1 MPTDIEMA
9 EATWAVA
16 PANLSAEVFEQMMD
30 DATKKAKILTKVIQ
44 SQSDKYVVHAAGQ
57 EFLRFEAWSTLA
69 RGYGWTA
76 GVETITDVLDT
87 DGHTVIGVEAYA
99 VLRDNMGT
107 QIGGAPARCM
117 MDEPNWSNKP
127 LAQVASMAGTR
138 AASKALRI
146 GLSWVVVLAG
156 YNPTPAEEFER
167 DASGEVVVASRTASP
182 KPPRKRA
189 ESPNKAVK
197 TPQPTSDMEE
207 IIICPLHGYDS
218 EGNILLVPDRN
229 GTPRQ
234 VTFFKSEKMKNHAH
248 PIDGTDPTEWCNRY
262 EVVKLI
268 ESGELEVTPI
278 PVPDPTPA
286 PEPEPEPVPAVDA
299 ATQMQAEAEAIKMAA
314 EVLMVESDEAEEPFR
329 DLAEGSGYTWEEF
342 VEQVLPTDSLTD
354 YLSMGGSLKGLTA
367 RLKRIQE
374 NKNG

>member
-229 GTPRQ
+229 GKPRQ

>member
-1 MPTDIEMA
+1 MANDIAIAEQALPTMVSAQDFALRME
-9 EATWAVA
+9 EATA
-16 PANLSAEVFEQMMD
+16 
-30 DATKKAKILTKVIQ
+30 KAKILTNVIAA
-44 SQSDKYVVHAAGQ
+44 QSDKYVVRAQGQ
-57 EFLRFEAWSTLA
+57 EFLRYEAWATLGQ
-69 RGYGWTA
+69 GYGYTA
-76 GVETITDVLDT
+76 GVESYENIYDT
-87 DGHTVIGVEAYA
+87 DGHTILGVEAYA
-99 VLRDNMGT
+99 MLRDNMGT
-107 QIGGAPARCM
+107 QVGGAPARCM
-117 MDEPNWSNKP
+117 FDEPSWSNKP
-127 LAQVASMAGTR
+127 LPQLASMAGTR
-138 AASKALRI
+138 AASKAFRI

-268 ESGELEVTPI
+268 ETGELEVTPI
-278 PVPDPTPA
+278 PVPDPTPV

-329 DLAEGSGYTWEEF
+329 DLAESSGYTWEEV